1 MADMVAAR
9 DAIHTGKLGN
19 LEWLESRPLSEG
31 ASAFADV
38 HNGVASAPKI
48 VLFPGS

>member
-1 MADMVAAR
+1 MSDMVAAR
-9 DAIHTGKLGN
+9 DAIQKGKLGG
-19 LEWLESRPLSEG
+19 LEWIEHRSMSDG

-48 VLFPGS
+48 VLFPS